1 MSCLSVRRRM
11 KKIQEQTRNKIH
23 YHTSG
28 FFHIY
33 LWSAQKTGKGLS
45 SCTILASG
53 VHTRILQDNAKRI
66 LAQAHFD
73 MWNHVN
79 FQAPW
84 ASSLPILPH
93 IESPRRRLCSGHIW
107 SRLQSLCKPR
117 IRGAMGQM
125 CTHDQGRSCATTHI
139 WWDECTYIIIYHISY
154 IYIYIIIYIHIHVY
168 IIYSHIYNI
177 YIYTLSSL
185 WPLTRE
191 PVLQQHW
198 AFTAKC
204 SNSTMALRGWRR
216 AGRGL
221 WNVVTSSVCKNGS
234 WFDEVCVRFT
244 PLVWIVSTML
254 SKSKLKVIET

>member
-1 MSCLSVRRRM
+1 M

-23 YHTSG
+23 YHTPG

-139 WWDECTYIIIYHISY
+139 WWDDCTYIIIYHIYILYIIYISY
-154 IYIYIIIYIHIHVY
+154 IYIYIIYIYYIYYISYIHT
-168 IIYSHIYNI
+168 HIYRYI
-177 YIYTLSSL
+177 YIYTH
-185 WPLTRE
+185 T
-191 PVLQQHW
+191 
-198 AFTAKC
+198 
-204 SNSTMALRGWRR
+204 
-216 AGRGL
+216 
-221 WNVVTSSVCKNGS
+221 
-234 WFDEVCVRFT
+234 
-244 PLVWIVSTML
+244 I
-254 SKSKLKVIET
+254 